1 MSAVAQRFNAVFTF
15 AALLTVVAL
24 AAYTIPAYT
33 AAVAKLIIG
42 AGFTFFSA
50 FRADNCAV

>member
-1 MSAVAQRFNAVFTF
+1 MEKLKTTAKTLDRVVHV
-15 AALLTVVAL
+15 LGVAL
-24 AAYTIPAYT
+24 SV
-33 AAVAKLIIG
+33 AAVICLVGLLIIG